1 MAIQPFPQQ
10 RVVGAPQNA
19 LPGMVHGQIV
29 AEGRVAQVA
38 LKPGV
43 FVVRGTD
50 PNKQVTLPS
59 DAATHFYGVTIRS
72 QVNITAETPIGGV
85 VDVAKATLN
94 GRVAVEVED
103 AVTAGGLVY
112 VRTTAGVGESLGAA
126 RSDADGGD
134 AVATPWVF
142 TESGGA
148 GSFVWISSVGGEAQY
163 AQLLAAALQDQI
175 DAL

>member
-19 LPGMVHGQIV
+19 LPGMTRGAPDPV
-29 AEGRVAQVA
+29 AEGRVAESA

-50 PNKQVTLPS
+50 PGKEVDLPS
-59 DAATHFYGVTIRS
+59 DSDTHFYGVTIRS
-72 QVNITAETPIGGV
+72 QVNISAETPVGGQ
-85 VDVAKATLN
+85 VDVLQA
-94 GRVAVEVED
+94 GQVAVEVED

-112 VRTTAGVGESLGAA
+112 VRTTAGVGEELGAV

-142 TESGGA
+142 THSGAA
-148 GSFVWISSVGGEAQY
+148 GSIVWISSVGGEAQF
-163 AQLLAAALQDQI
+163 ALAAA
-175 DAL
+175 AAAAAE